1 MKNGIISPTHKT
13 PPTGNGG
20 NKRRAGLAYGG
31 DPILRTIAYRICG
44 DSDKTQKLAAQFL
57 ALKKQ
62 FPTMT
67 LPEGLAYI
75 WLQSKRID
83 FQYQA
88 EAFGARR
95 FFGGAVPDFM
105 IYQTGVVW
113 RIQGNYWHS
122 RPDKLASDAEQKIK
136 LANSVIDGRRVTA
149 VVDVWES
156 KILSCN
162 RDYVFRLAVDGE
174 EVGK

>member
-1 MKNGIISPTHKT
+1 MAKIKRT
-13 PPTGNGG
+13 PPSGRGG
-20 NKRRAGLAYGG
+20 NKRRSGLAYGG
-31 DPILRTIAYRICG
+31 DPVARALSYRICG
-44 DSDKTQKLAAQFL
+44 DSDKALKLAGRFLKLKAQF
-57 ALKKQ
+57 KSI
-62 FPTMT
+62 T

-75 WLQSKRID
+75 WLEDQKID
-83 FQYQA
+83 FQFQA

-105 IYQTGVVW
+105 IYETGVVW

-122 RPDKLASDAEQKIK
+122 RPSILASDAEQKIK

-156 KILSCN
+156 RILSCM
-162 RDYVFRLAVDGE
+162 RDYVFKLAVNGE
-174 EVGK
+174 ELGK